1 MNTTKRRILDAS
13 LQLYN
18 SQGLSAVSQRKITT
32 YLQIS
37 PGNLTYHF
45 NKKEDIDT
53 ALYFELVAC
62 MDSIHEKLLTEELSL
77 ATLGNF
83 TEYLFD
89 LIYEYRFIFLD
100 FVHLMKSNQKIATHY
115 KELLG
120 IRKLQFMQ
128 IIEVLK
134 NQEIFRNEE
143 LPNEYENLYARIQ
156 VFSDFYLSSVEIIE
170 GGVAEIHKTSYKNK
184 IQYAI
189 YPYLTNKGRDAFSKM

>member
-1 MNTTKRRILDAS
+1 MNVTKRRILDAS

-18 SQGLSAVSQRKITT
+18 SQGLSAVSQRKITA

-62 MDSIHEKLLTEELSL
+62 MDSIHEKLVTEELSL

-89 LIYEYRFIFLD
+89 LIFEYRFIFLD
-100 FVHLMKSNQKIATHY
+100 FVHLMKSNQKVATHY

-134 NQEIFRNEE
+134 MQDIFRQEE
-143 LPNEYENLYARIQ
+143 LPNEYENLYGRIQ

-170 GGVAEIHKTSYKNK
+170 GGVEEVHKTHYKTN
-184 IQYAI
+184 IQYSI
-189 YPYLTNKGRDAFSKM
+189 YPYLTSKGRAAFAEM

>member
-1 MNTTKRRILDAS
+1 MNVTKRRILDAS
-13 LQLYN
+13 LNLYN

-62 MDSIHEKLLTEELSL
+62 MDSIHEKLITEALSL

-89 LIYEYRFIFLD
+89 LIFEYRFIFLD
-100 FVHLMKSNQKIATHY
+100 FVHLMKSNQKVATHY
-115 KELLG
+115 KELLKF
-120 IRKLQFMQ
+120 RKLQFIQ
-128 IIEVLK
+128 IIEMLK
-134 NQEIFRNEE
+134 MQGVFREE
-143 LPNEYENLYARIQ
+143 ALPDEYEKLYGRIQ
-156 VFSDFYLSSVEIIE
+156 VYSDFYLSSVEIIE
-170 GGVAEIHKTSYKNK
+170 GGVAEIHKTHYKTN

-189 YPYLTNKGRDAFSKM
+189 YPYLTEKGRTEFANM

>member
-1 MNTTKRRILDAS
+1 MNITKRRILDAS
-13 LQLYN
+13 LKLYN
-18 SQGLSAVSQRKITT
+18 LHGLSAVSQRKITA

-62 MDSIHEKLLTEELSL
+62 MDTIHEKLITEALSL
-77 ATLGNF
+77 ATLGSF

-89 LIYEYRFIFLD
+89 LIFEYRFIFLD
-100 FVHLMKSNQKIATHY
+100 FVHLMKSNQKVAVHY

-128 IIEVLK
+128 IMEVL
-134 NQEIFRNEE
+134 QLQDIFRKEA
-143 LPNEYENLYARIQ
+143 LPNEYEKLYGRIQ
-156 VFSDFYLSSVEIIE
+156 VYSDFYLSSVEIIE
-170 GGVAEIHKTSYKNK
+170 GGVAEIHKEHYKTN
-184 IQYAI
+184 IQYAV
-189 YPYLTNKGRDAFSKM
+189 YPYLTEKGRAEFVNM

>member
-1 MNTTKRRILDAS
+1 MNVTKRRILDAS
-13 LQLYN
+13 LNLYN

-62 MDSIHEKLLTEELSL
+62 MDSIHEKLITEALSL

-89 LIYEYRFIFLD
+89 LIFEYRFIFLD
-100 FVHLMKSNQKIATHY
+100 FVHLMKSNQKVATHY
-115 KELLG
+115 KELLKF
-120 IRKLQFMQ
+120 RKLQFIQ
-128 IIEVLK
+128 IIEMLK
-134 NQEIFRNEE
+134 MQGVFREE
-143 LPNEYENLYARIQ
+143 ALPDEYEKLYGRIQ
-156 VFSDFYLSSVEIIE
+156 VYSDFYLSSVEIIE
-170 GGVAEIHKTSYKNK
+170 GGVTEIHKTHYKTN

-189 YPYLTNKGRDAFSKM
+189 YPYLTEKGRTEFANM